1 MNDVTEVKF
10 TETTADNEIIRQQ
23 AKGFHV
29 PRIYKILF
37 AVQFISMSIIVAAAK
52 GWLN

>member
-1 MNDVTEVKF
+1 MNEVTEVKF
-10 TETTADNEIIRQQ
+10 TEIAEGNEITRQQ

-29 PRIYKILF
+29 PLIYKILF